1 MEVCTYV
8 VVRMVQ
14 EFSHV
19 EDRSRPWEEVVG
31 INLGSRHGT
40 VVSLT
45 RRRRPVLQRGWLDSR
60 YRSDETES
68 S

>member
-31 INLGSRHGT
+31 INGSRHGT
-40 VVSLT
+40 VVSLMW
-45 RRRRPVLQRGWLDSR
+45 RKRSVL
-60 YRSDETES
+60 
-68 S
+68 